1 MKKVTAGLKR
11 LKSPQSKKIIGIIL
25 TLGMS
30 AYMIYLL
37 SSINFYLMET
47 DASGEYERRSFIL
60 WMLCSVMIGFNI
72 RSAFTEG
79 GKDDTGSHRPEE
91 KQLK

>member
-1 MKKVTAGLKR
+1 MKKVKAGLKR
-11 LKSPQSKKIIGIIL
+11 LKSPRSKKIIRIIL

-30 AYMIYLL
+30 AYVIYLI

-60 WMLCSVMIGFNI
+60 WMICSVMIGFDI
-72 RSAFTEG
+72 RRAFTAG
-79 GKDDTGSHRPEE
+79 GKDGTGSHRPEE
-91 KQLK
+91 KQSK